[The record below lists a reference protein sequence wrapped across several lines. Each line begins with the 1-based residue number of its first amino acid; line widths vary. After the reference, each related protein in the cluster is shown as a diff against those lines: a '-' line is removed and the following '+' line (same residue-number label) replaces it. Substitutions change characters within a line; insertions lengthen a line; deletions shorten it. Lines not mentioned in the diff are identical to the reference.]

1 MISVEGLCVTFG
13 VKPLFR
19 DVSFVVNER
28 DRIALVGKNG
38 AGKSTLLKIL
48 KGLQQP
54 TNGAVSYTH
63 LDVYKRQV
71 LHSRIQFVDI
81 KIEDCIATVKA
92 GSGVIWDDLVAA
104 CVEQKAYGLENL
116 SLIPG
121 TVGAAA
127 VQNIGAYGCEV
138 KDFIQAITA
147 VEIATGHEV
156 TFTNADCQYAY
167 RYSKFKGEWK
177 NKYVIISVEL
187 KFNCTYSPH
196 LDYGNIQFE
205 LQRKGI
211 EHPTP
216 QQLRDTIIAIRQTKL
231 PDPKIQGNAGSF
243 FMNPIVCMQQ
253 YQALAV
259 RYPKMPHYQID
270 GLSVK
275 IPAGWLIEQCGWKGK
290 TLGRAGVHDKQALV
304 LVNRGGASGSD
315 IERDVYKR
323 QGVLCV
329 LYLLMLVFA
338 RAYRSDACL
347 V

>member
-1 MISVEGLCVTFG
+1 MLDRKNYSLRQHNTFG
-13 VKPLFR
+13 IDARCRRF
-19 DVSFVVNER
+19 
-28 DRIALVGKNG
+28 IAFDSKEELQQ
-38 AGKSTLLKIL
+38 ALSTLTPQDEPFVPLGEGSNLLLTKDFE
-48 KGLQQP
+48 G
-54 TNGAVSYTH
+54 T
-63 LDVYKRQV
+63 V

-81 KIEDCIATVKA
+81 KIEDSIATVKA

-138 KDFIQAITA
+138 KDFIQTITA
-147 VEIATGHEV
+147 VEITTGHEV

-196 LDYGNIQFE
+196 LDYGNIQSE

-216 QQLRDTIIAIRQTKL
+216 QQLRDTIIAIRQAKL
-231 PDPKIQGNAGSF
+231 PDPKVQGNAGSF
-243 FMNPIVCMQQ
+243 FMNPIVGMQQ
-253 YQALAV
+253 YQELAV
-259 RYPKMPHYQID
+259 RYPQMPHYQID

-315 IERDVYKR
+315 IERLCKEIQKDV
-323 QGVLCV
+323 
-329 LYLLMLVFA
+329 
-338 RAYRSDACL
+338 SDRFGIAIHPEVNIL
-347 V
+347 

>member
-1 MISVEGLCVTFG
+1 MLDRKNYSLRQHNTFG
-13 VKPLFR
+13 IDARCRRF
-19 DVSFVVNER
+19 
-28 DRIALVGKNG
+28 IAFDSKEELQQ
-38 AGKSTLLKIL
+38 ALSTLTPQDEPFMPLGEGSNLLLTKDFE
-48 KGLQQP
+48 G
-54 TNGAVSYTH
+54 T
-63 LDVYKRQV
+63 V

-81 KIEDCIATVKA
+81 KIGDSIATVKA
-92 GSGVIWDDLVAA
+92 GSGVTWDDLVAA

-138 KDFIQAITA
+138 KDFIQTITA

-167 RYSKFKGEWK
+167 RYSKFKDEWK

-196 LDYGNIQFE
+196 LDYGNIQSE

-216 QQLRDTIIAIRQTKL
+216 QQLRDTIIAIRQAKL
-231 PDPKIQGNAGSF
+231 PDPKVQGNAGSF
-243 FMNPIVCMQQ
+243 FMNPIVSMQQ

-290 TLGRAGVHDKQALV
+290 TLGRAGVHDRQALV

-315 IERDVYKR
+315 IERLCKEIQKDVSER
-323 QGVLCV
+323 FGIAIHPEVNIL
-329 LYLLMLVFA
+329 
-338 RAYRSDACL
+338 
-347 V
+347 